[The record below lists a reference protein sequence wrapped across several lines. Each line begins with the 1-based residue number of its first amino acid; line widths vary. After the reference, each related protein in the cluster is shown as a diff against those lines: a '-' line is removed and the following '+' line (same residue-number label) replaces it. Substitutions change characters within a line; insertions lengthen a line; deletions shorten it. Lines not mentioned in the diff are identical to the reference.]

1 MPQLCLGGI
10 YNGQWEG
17 MVYSL
22 GWKGEIGPRL
32 SPIPTPTFLP
42 TPPLLPPP
50 GAPYPVQLTRPA
62 GCSQSPQ
69 SCWQRLHLGTG
80 LGSAVAHQ
88 KTGHC
93 AQLGPGR
100 SGVA

>member
-32 SPIPTPTFLP
+32 SPIPTPTFWRWALTHLEPWRLP
-42 TPPLLPPP
+42 N
-50 GAPYPVQLTRPA
+50 QIHF
-62 GCSQSPQ
+62 CQE
-69 SCWQRLHLGTG
+69 
-80 LGSAVAHQ
+80 
-88 KTGHC
+88 
-93 AQLGPGR
+93 
-100 SGVA
+100 SGWEALMSLVMNSFQI